1 MMENTIKF
9 CYENVTQEKIKYSE
23 KKMAQE
29 DLNKLKID
37 KSVKKSVTT
46 GRKKNIYII
55 MALIV
60 AILISATLYRLGV
73 IGPVSQ
79 VDITTVSLVYPSQSL
94 SVLNASGYIVA
105 QRKAAVAS
113 KMTGR
118 LTALMVEEGSRV
130 KKGQI
135 LAKMENADVAAIK
148 RQVTANLANAQAM
161 LQQAIVERDNL
172 KQEHDRYQKL
182 STGGYISQS
191 DYDLIHTRYLRSEE
205 TVKAAQASVASVTAG
220 LSGAE
225 ANMEY
230 TLIRAPFDGVV
241 LTKNADEGDI
251 VTPLGASSTSKAAVV
266 TLADMDSLQVEV
278 DVSET
283 SIMLIKV
290 GQPCDIQL
298 DALSDKRFRGEV
310 HAIVPTVDRS
320 KATVLVKVRFRDRD
334 PRMLPDMSAKV
345 SFLSR
350 ELQADELKPRLAVNQ
365 SALVRLK
372 NKNIVYL
379 IQENKLRETS
389 VSTGIKLGD
398 MQEITKGLKPG
409 DRVVINPAGL
419 KDGARI
425 KVAER

>member
-1 MMENTIKF
+1 MP
-9 CYENVTQEKIKYSE
+9 
-23 KKMAQE
+23 QE

-37 KSVKKSVTT
+37 KSIKKSVTA
-46 GRKKNIYII
+46 GRKKKPFII
-55 MALIV
+55 AGLVVLLI
-60 AILISATLYRLGV
+60 ISAVLYRLG
-73 IGPVSQ
+73 IIAPTST
-79 VDITTVSLVYPSQSL
+79 VDVTTVSMIYPSQSL

-118 LTALMVEEGSRV
+118 LTALMAEEGSLV

-135 LAKMENADVAAIK
+135 LARMENADVTAMK
-148 RQVTANLANAQAM
+148 GQVTANLDNARAM
-161 LQQAIVERDNL
+161 LKQSTVERDYL
-172 KQEHDRYQKL
+172 RQEQERYQKL
-182 STGGYISQS
+182 LAGGYVSRS
-191 DYDLIHTRYLRSEE
+191 EYDMINTRFLRSQEA
-205 TVKAAQASVASVTAG
+205 VKAAQAAVASATAG

-230 TLIRAPFDGVV
+230 TLIRAPFDGIV
-241 LTKNADEGDI
+241 LTKNADVGDI
-251 VTPLGASSTSKAAVV
+251 VTPLGASSTSKVAVL
-266 TLADMDSLQVEV
+266 TLADLDSLQVEV

-290 GQPCDIQL
+290 GQPCNIQL

-310 HAIVPTVDRS
+310 HTIVPTVDRA

-334 PRMLPDMSAKV
+334 ARMLPDMSAKV

-350 ELQADELKPRLAVNQ
+350 ELKPEELLPRLAVSQ
-365 SALVRLK
+365 DAVVSLSGKSV
-372 NKNIVYL
+372 VYL
-379 IQENKLRETS
+379 VASEKVRETA
-389 VSTGIKLGD
+389 VTTGDKLGD
-398 MQEITKGLKPG
+398 MLELTAGLKPG
-409 DRVVINPAGL
+409 DRVVLKPKGL